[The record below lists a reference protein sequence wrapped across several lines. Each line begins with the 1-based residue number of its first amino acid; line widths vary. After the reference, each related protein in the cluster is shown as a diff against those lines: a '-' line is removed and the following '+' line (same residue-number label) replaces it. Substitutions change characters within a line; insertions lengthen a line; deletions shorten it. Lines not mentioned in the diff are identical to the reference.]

1 MLRRGWITLTIIL
14 SFILFGPVFSLQ
26 AAEGEGKE
34 QPAATTI
41 EDPQIPVD
49 ELELMLKPLTK
60 EELLVEAAAWQ
71 QLLRQK
77 AEEIAGA
84 EIAVKRHNREIE
96 KAQES
101 PQKTQ
106 EGERQLEDVK
116 TEAAADTS
124 KETVEDEDAG
134 RGDAVREVT
143 TEDKK
148 EATTE
153 DKKEATIEDTKE
165 EKVDQLE
172 IVTELREDRTVFIDR
187 LKTVLDELATKTG
200 EGDTDTLNKIN
211 DYRLYIGGVGGIE
224 VDVTDTTSALI
235 AVKGWLTSD
244 EGGIRWAENI
254 GVFLGILIAAW
265 VLAKI
270 FSRGVRRGLGAM
282 NNVSQLLED
291 FLVKAVRWV
300 VMALGIIMAL
310 AALEISIGPLLA
322 VVGAAGFVIAF
333 ALQDSLSNF
342 ASGLMILFFKPFDVG
357 NIVEAGGVSGY
368 VTSMNLVSTTIKT
381 FDNKKMVVPNNKIWN
396 DVITNATGVETR
408 RVDMEFGIGY
418 ADDIDKAQAILEEIA
433 ASHPKVLADPAPT
446 IRVHTLG
453 DSSVNFICRP
463 WARTEDYWTVY
474 WDVTE
479 AVKKR
484 FDAEGVGIPF
494 PQRDVHLYLEG
505 GASKDSLGSLAGVK
519 PVTAGANPQA
529 HDLDGEKDTLEEPDG

>member
-1 MLRRGWITLTIIL
+1 
-14 SFILFGPVFSLQ
+14 
-26 AAEGEGKE
+26 
-34 QPAATTI
+34 
-41 EDPQIPVD
+41 
-49 ELELMLKPLTK
+49 
-60 EELLVEAAAWQ
+60 
-71 QLLRQK
+71 
-77 AEEIAGA
+77 
-84 EIAVKRHNREIE
+84 
-96 KAQES
+96 
-101 PQKTQ
+101 
-106 EGERQLEDVK
+106 
-116 TEAAADTS
+116 
-124 KETVEDEDAG
+124 
-134 RGDAVREVT
+134 
-143 TEDKK
+143 
-148 EATTE
+148 
-153 DKKEATIEDTKE
+153 
-165 EKVDQLE
+165 
-172 IVTELREDRTVFIDR
+172 
-187 LKTVLDELATKTG
+187 
-200 EGDTDTLNKIN
+200 
-211 DYRLYIGGVGGIE
+211 
-224 VDVTDTTSALI
+224 
-235 AVKGWLTSD
+235 
-244 EGGIRWAENI
+244 
-254 GVFLGILIAAW
+254 
-265 VLAKI
+265 
-270 FSRGVRRGLGAM
+270 M

-433 ASHPKVLADPAPT
+433 TSHPKVLADPAPT

-453 DSSVNFICRP
+453 DSSVNFVCRP

-479 AVKKR
+479 TVKKR

-519 PVTAGANPQA
+519 PVTTGANPQA
-529 HDLDGEKDTLEEPDG
+529 DDLDGEKDTQEEPDG

>member
-14 SFILFGPVFSLQ
+14 SFILFGPIFSPL

-34 QPAATTI
+34 PPAATTI
-41 EDPQIPVD
+41 GDPQIPVD

-60 EELLVEAAAWQ
+60 GELLVEAAAWQ
-71 QLLRQK
+71 QVLKRK

-84 EIAVKRHNREIE
+84 EIAVKRHNSEIE
-96 KAQES
+96 KAQED
-101 PQKTQ
+101 PRKAQ
-106 EGERQLEDVK
+106 EGEQQPEEVK
-116 TEAAADTS
+116 TEAVADTS
-124 KETVEDEDAG
+124 KEAVEDADAS
-134 RGDAVREVT
+134 RGEAGG
-143 TEDKK
+143 

-153 DKKEATIEDTKE
+153 AAE
-165 EKVDQLE
+165 ERKIDLLE
-172 IVTELREDRTVFIDR
+172 TVTELREDRTVFIDR
-187 LKTVLDELATKTG
+187 LKTVLDELAAKTG

-211 DYRLYIGGVGGIE
+211 DYRLYIAGVGGIE

-235 AVKGWLTSD
+235 AIKGWLTSE
-244 EGGIRWAENI
+244 EGGFRWAENI

-396 DVITNATGVETR
+396 DVITNATGVDTR

-453 DSSVNFICRP
+453 DSSVNFVCRP

-494 PQRDVHLYLEG
+494 PQRDVHLFLEG
-505 GASKDSLGSLAGVK
+505 GASKDTLGSLAGVK
-519 PVTAGANPQA
+519 PITAGANPQA